1 MSTRRLSN
9 PEAVK
14 SSHPN
19 PYISGFEAGQTLRAV
34 IANRLDFACTFVE
47 WYRGF
52 CHGAGYKPDKR
63 VESVIVASAGLTT
76 AVARTGGEAVHQAR
90 REVTSA

>member
-1 MSTRRLSN
+1 MSSRRRSN
-9 PEAVK
+9 PETVK

-19 PYISGFEAGQTLRAV
+19 AYTSGIEAGQTLRAV

-52 CHGAGYKPDKR
+52 CDGAGYKPDKR
-63 VESVIVASAGLTT
+63 VESAIAASAGRTT
-76 AVARTGGEAVHQAR
+76 AVATTGGEAVHQAR